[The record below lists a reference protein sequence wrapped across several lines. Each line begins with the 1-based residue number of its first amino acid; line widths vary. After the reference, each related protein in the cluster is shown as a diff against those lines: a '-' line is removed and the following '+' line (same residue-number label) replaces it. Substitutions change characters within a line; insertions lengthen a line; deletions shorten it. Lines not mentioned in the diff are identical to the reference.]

1 MIRRP
6 PRSTR
11 TDTLVPYTTL
21 FRSQSR
27 TTNHESR
34 LVSGPRPGEFLHE
47 VDELIHAVLGHRVV
61 KRRTHATD
69 RAMAL
74 EPGHAARLRALE
86 EFGIKLGIRDRER
99 HVPPRMIGLGDR
111 VTVEV
116 QRCDVLLQT
125 SG

>member
-1 MIRRP
+1 MIENSDSRV
-6 PRSTR
+6 SC
-11 TDTLVPYTTL
+11 VN
-21 FRSQSR
+21 QSR

-74 EPGHAARLRALE
+74 EPGHAGRLRALE
-86 EFGIKLGIRDRER
+86 EFGIKLGIRERER
-99 HVPPRMIGLGDR
+99 RSEEH
-111 VTVEV
+111 TSE
-116 QRCDVLLQT
+116 LQ
-125 SG
+125 SLMRNSYAVFCLKKK

>member
-1 MIRRP
+1 MIENSDSRV
-6 PRSTR
+6 SC
-11 TDTLVPYTTL
+11 VN
-21 FRSQSR
+21 QSR

-47 VDELIHAVLGHRVV
+47 VDALIHAVLGHRVV

-74 EPGHAARLRALE
+74 EPGHAGRLRPLE
-86 EFGIKLGIRDRER
+86 EFGTKLGIRER
-99 HVPPRMIGLGDR
+99 GRPVHPRTNRLADR

-116 QRCDVLLQT
+116 LPVDVVVHPFAISRGGPT
-125 SG
+125 AR